1 MLSPS
6 SNLVFDGDSLTSMQ
20 GCHPRSASPY
30 GALSNWNQTYANRV
44 AEWIFCNRPDLDI
57 NCHIAAIGGS
67 RCSDLL
73 ERFTEVV
80 QPVAPAWV
88 VLTIGTNDAL
98 TGVPVSKFQ
107 EQLSTY
113 CKRLRKH
120 CNGRVLYVGGFLP
133 GPDTDDQTRSGLEKC
148 RPYFQSAFE
157 EVRSQGSIAL
167 DVGQALLWRAEKLKE
182 QWPGHTIYS
191 SGLHY
196 NAVGNE
202 IIANQVLVALDLMSL
217 SGPR

>member
-1 MLSPS
+1 MLLPS

-20 GCHPRSASPY
+20 GNHPRGASPY
-30 GALSNWNQTYANRV
+30 GALSNWNHSYANRV
-44 AEWIFCNRPDLDI
+44 AEWIFCNRPDLGI
-57 NCHIAAIGGS
+57 ACHIAAIGGS

-73 ERFTEVV
+73 ERFEEVV
-80 QPVAPAWV
+80 QPIAPAWV

-98 TGVPVSKFQ
+98 TEVPVSKFQ

-113 CKRLRKH
+113 CEQLKNL

-133 GPDTDDQTRSGLEKC
+133 GPDVDDETRSAMEKC
-148 RPYFQSAFE
+148 LPHFQSAYE
-157 EVRSQGSIAL
+157 VVRSQGGIAL
-167 DVGQALLWRAEKLKE
+167 DVGEALLWRAEKLNE
-182 QWPGHTIYS
+182 QWSGHTIYS
-191 SGLHY
+191 CGLHY
-196 NAVGNE
+196 NVVGNE